1 MALAQRY
8 VEKDCY
14 TEDEYLRWET
24 DAAHKSEYVNEE
36 IRAMS
41 GGTDIH
47 SILSVN
53 FSALLWA
60 ALRGTDC
67 RTMSSDMKVRTPR
80 NTFRYPDVSVV
91 CGERH
96 YHGQGRSVIT
106 NPTVIVEVLSEGTEA
121 TDRGDKL
128 REYQSL
134 NSLQSYLLVSQDAPR
149 IEQYA
154 RAQNG
159 HWDYQAVE
167 GVKNTITIPML
178 NVTLALSEIYD
189 GVDFET
195 GS

>member
-14 TEDEYLRWET
+14 TADEYLRWET
-24 DAAHKSEYVNEE
+24 DAAHKSEYVQGE

-106 NPTVIVEVLSEGTEA
+106 NPTVLVEVLSESTEGI
-121 TDRGDKL
+121 DRGEKL
-128 REYQSL
+128 LEYQAMPSV
-134 NSLQSYLLVSQDAPR
+134 QSYLLVSQDAPR

-154 RAQNG
+154 RTENG

-167 GVKNTITIPML
+167 GLENTLTIPAL
-178 NVTLALSEIYD
+178 SVTLALSEVYD
-189 GVDFET
+189 GVEFA
-195 GS
+195 SA

>member
-24 DAAHKSEYVNEE
+24 DSSHKSEYVNGE

-47 SILSVN
+47 AEIAFN
-53 FSALLWA
+53 IIAALKN
-60 ALRGTDC
+60 ALRGSGC
-67 RTMSSDMKVRTPR
+67 RGFSSDMKVRTPR
-80 NTFRYPDVSVV
+80 NTFRYPDVSVI

-106 NPTVIVEVLSEGTEA
+106 NPTVLVEVLSESTEGI
-121 TDRGDKL
+121 DRGEKL
-128 REYQSL
+128 LEYQAMESV
-134 NSLQSYLLVSQDAPR
+134 QSYLLVSQDAPR

-154 RAQNG
+154 RTQNG

-167 GVKNTITIPML
+167 GLENALTIPAL
-178 NVTLALSEIYD
+178 NVTLALGDIYD
-189 GVDFET
+189 GVDF
-195 GS
+195 